1 MSKNLRTGSPGELNG
16 FLDAGCEV
24 HGELRF
30 ENTFRVHG
38 RFKGTVESE
47 GQLIVGEGGVVE
59 GVVAVGELHV
69 SGRLEGRVETS
80 RRTEIGAKGRVEG
93 EIHAP
98 VLVIESGAF
107 FQGQCTMNARPAQPS
122 AAEEPAM
129 VESAGGREGES
140 EPEEHVA
147 H

>member
-1 MSKNLRTGSPGELNG
+1 MSKTLRTGSPGELNG

-24 HGELRF
+24 QGELRF

-59 GVVAVGELHV
+59 GVVTVGELHV
-69 SGRLEGRVETS
+69 SGRLEGRIVTS
-80 RRTEIGAKGRVEG
+80 GRTEIGSKGRVEG
-93 EIHAP
+93 EINAP
-98 VLVIESGAF
+98 VVVIESGAF
-107 FQGQCTMNARPAQPS
+107 FQGQCTMNS
-122 AAEEPAM
+122 KT
-129 VESAGGREGES
+129 S
-140 EPEEHVA
+140 EPVAKPAVAEAASTDGEAASEDHVA

>member
-1 MSKNLRTGSPGELNG
+1 MSKTLRTGSSGELNG

-47 GQLIVGEGGVVE
+47 GQLIIGEGGVVE

-69 SGRLEGRVETS
+69 SGRLEGRVETT
-80 RRTEIGAKGRVEG
+80 RRTEIGANGRVEG
-93 EIHAP
+93 EINAP

-107 FQGQCTMNARPAQPS
+107 FQGQCTMQSKPSRPPAS
-122 AAEEPAM
+122 AEPAV
-129 VESAGGREGES
+129 VEAPQGES
-140 EPEEHVA
+140 KPKTDEHVA

>member
-1 MSKNLRTGSPGELNG
+1 MSKTSRTGSPGELNG
-16 FLDAGCEV
+16 FLDTGCEV
-24 HGELRF
+24 QGELRF

-47 GQLIVGEGGVVE
+47 GQLIIGEGGVVE

-69 SGRLEGRVETS
+69 SGRLEGRVETT

-93 EIHAP
+93 EINAP

-107 FQGQCTMNARPAQPS
+107 FQGQCTMQSKPSRPPATG
-122 AAEEPAM
+122 EPAM
-129 VESAGGREGES
+129 VESAQGES
-140 EPEEHVA
+140 DREPEGHVA

>member
-1 MSKNLRTGSPGELNG
+1 MSKTLRTGSPGELNG

-38 RFKGTVESE
+38 RFKGTVESD

-69 SGRLEGRVETS
+69 SGRLEGRVETT
-80 RRTEIGAKGRVEG
+80 RRTEIGANGRVEG
-93 EIHAP
+93 EINAP

-107 FQGQCTMNARPAQPS
+107 FQGQCTMQSKPSRSPATS
-122 AAEEPAM
+122 EPAM
-129 VESAGGREGES
+129 VESAQAES
-140 EPEEHVA
+140 EPETEGHIA

>member
-30 ENTFRVHG
+30 ENSFRVHG
-38 RFKGTVESE
+38 RFKGTVESD

-69 SGRLEGRVETS
+69 SGRLEGRVQTS

-107 FQGQCTMNARPAQPS
+107 FQGQCTMNSKASQPPATG
-122 AAEEPAM
+122 EPAM
-129 VESAGGREGES
+129 VESAQADS
-140 EPEEHVA
+140 EPEAEEHIA